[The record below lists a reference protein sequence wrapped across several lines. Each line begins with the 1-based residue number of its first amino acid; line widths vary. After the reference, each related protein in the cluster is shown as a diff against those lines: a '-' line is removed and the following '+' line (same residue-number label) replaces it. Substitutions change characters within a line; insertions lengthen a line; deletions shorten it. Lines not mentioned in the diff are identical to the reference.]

1 MNVVGLLLAHGAF
14 PCRLV
19 AILRAV
25 VMANEDAVV
34 VRVVEDRHDA
44 VVKLAGIAAGE
55 IGPRRA
61 GIGLHQRVMGK
72 YRVAHDIGDRAQR
85 MARRQHHLD
94 VEVADPEAVAIGK
107 EPVEVGVDGEGV
119 RHVVDLAPER
129 SDLPR
134 LLADRH
140 RRARSLLQPGRR
152 HEVIGVGVR
161 IEDPFQFEP
170 LPLDV
175 VQRPLGM
182 VERGGERSRIELLDD
197 VDERAFLRLFV
208 DADILAATGIGLVKA
223 DDARAAGAAR
233 R

>member
-1 MNVVGLLLAHGAF
+1 M
-14 PCRLV
+14 
-19 AILRAV
+19 
-25 VMANEDAVV
+25 
-34 VRVVEDRHDA
+34 
-44 VVKLAGIAAGE
+44 
-55 IGPRRA
+55 
-61 GIGLHQRVMGK
+61 
-72 YRVAHDIGDRAQR
+72 
-85 MARRQHHLD
+85 
-94 VEVADPEAVAIGK
+94 
-107 EPVEVGVDGEGV
+107 
-119 RHVVDLAPER
+119 
-129 SDLPR
+129 
-134 LLADRH
+134 
-140 RRARSLLQPGRR
+140 
-152 HEVIGVGVR
+152 IGVGVR